1 MKKERLHLA
10 TLIFGSILALAIA
23 FSQFVPPASPGH
35 IEKAKTEQAE
45 NTAGKDAASFI
56 SLPSFSLPAPI
67 HLQVN
72 LDPHCLFEIFFE
84 EDKDENQVEDDLLHT
99 DRFFETMFRVI
110 ISPNAP

>member
-1 MKKERLHLA
+1 MRKERLHLA
-10 TLIFGSILALAIA
+10 TLVFGSIIALAIA
-23 FSQFVPPASPGH
+23 FSQFLSLVYSPGA
-35 IEKAKTEQAE
+35 EKAKTEQTE
-45 NTAGKDAASFI
+45 NTSGKDTGAYI

-72 LDPHCLFEIFFE
+72 LDFHCLFEILFE
-84 EDKDENQVEDDLLHT
+84 EDKDENQEHDGLLHT

>member
-10 TLIFGSILALAIA
+10 TLIFGSVIALAIS
-23 FSQFVPPASPGH
+23 FSQFLDPVYPEGA
-35 IEKAKTEQAE
+35 EKAKTEQTE
-45 NTAGKDAASFI
+45 NTGGKEARAYI

-72 LDPHCLFEIFFE
+72 LDFHCLFEILFE
-84 EDKDENQVEDDLLHT
+84 EDKDENQEEDDLLHT